1 MRRQLVGVVVVPDVD
16 AGVDVGRD
24 VVADPVA
31 RAARVAG
38 EGGELVVGRGEHG
51 LDARPG
57 ERGDR
62 PGVGVEEL
70 HPVDPV
76 GAQHLDHRGRV
87 DGVRHHRAPVHPH
100 GRRRRGRRDQEQGH
114 HGGGGED
121 DGGSGARRHGM
132 GGGRGRGGCGGATG
146 CGRGGGRSAL
156 ASAKQARSV
165 AVGVERFL
173 RAVSW
178 EGTGLKRVRQRGFA
192 LECSADRWDHPI
204 ASPNP

>member
-1 MRRQLVGVVVVPDVD
+1 MVPDVD
-16 AGVDVGRD
+16 AGVDVGGD

-76 GAQHLDHRGRV
+76 DAQHLDHRGRV

-100 GRRRRGRRDQEQGH
+100 GRRRRGRREQEQGH
-114 HGGGGED
+114 HGADDED
-121 DGGSGARRHGM
+121 GGGSGAGRHVT
-132 GGGRGRGGCGGATG
+132 GGGRGGGGSCGATG
-146 CGRGGGRSAL
+146 CGRRRGGWSAL

-165 AVGVERFL
+165 AVERFL

-178 EGTGLKRVRQRGFA
+178 RG
-192 LECSADRWDHPI
+192 RGGV
-204 ASPNP
+204 